1 MSDFKQ
7 KQAGPMLTLILEIQR
22 NYFINK
28 LVAIETTFKLLC
40 AGNYFCLS
48 AIKYKS

>member
-28 LVAIETTFKLLC
+28 LVAIETT
-40 AGNYFCLS
+40 LS
-48 AIKYKS
+48 IRVKN